1 MKEYDAL
8 GGEEKGGID
17 WFEEEESRMKH
28 VKRRRLG
35 WNIHRIS
42 IYCQP
47 IQSLITI
54 TYYNPD

>member
-1 MKEYDAL
+1 M

-17 WFEEEESRMKH
+17 WVEEEESRMKH

-35 WNIHRIS
+35 WNIHRIY

-47 IQSLITI
+47 ILSLNAI
-54 TYYNPD
+54 TYYNPI